1 MGGARGDY
9 HSQLTMNACTPWVLA
24 DQIEK
29 VAPAVEAQSWL
40 LEAGSITAR
49 LKDRWPGTRVR
60 LVSEGRDTPYPE
72 ECIRLGLQPN
82 STCWVR
88 EVRLHAAE
96 QLLVHARTVVPHWG
110 PGNPWHDLSALG
122 ERPLGELLFQ
132 LPDLQ
137 RSPLEFG
144 LTHLNTL
151 SCFTEGPLKRPARR
165 CTYTRDGA
173 ALLLTEAFDFLIASP
188 ATGS

>member
-1 MGGARGDY
+1 
-9 HSQLTMNACTPWVLA
+9 MNACTHWVLA

-49 LKDRWPGTRVR
+49 LKHRWPSTRVR
-60 LVSEGRDTPYPE
+60 LVNEGRDTPYPE
-72 ECIRLGLQPN
+72 ECLRLGLQPN

-144 LTHLNTL
+144 VVDIKTL
-151 SCFTEGPLKRPARR
+151 SGFTEGPFKRPARR

-173 ALLLTEAFDFLIASP
+173 ALLLTEAFDLLIASP
-188 ATGS
+188 VTGS